1 MQSKKLL
8 LAFLLCLI
16 YSDKIFATELNLS
29 DFETHLSTA
38 NQLENI
44 PEGSP
49 EGVLLESLNEI
60 AETVRSE
67 DLTITEVD
75 AALTLLNST
84 DLIEEMLPRETNINF
99 PQEFLTGADLS
110 LSDMVNASYFLN
122 SLNKKKLENM
132 KNIEQLTTNSLGVFS
147 NTQNV
152 ILDLSKSNVAE
163 IINQLEQSP
172 SIDLV
177 QLSSSVSVLTD
188 SNKLSEVTNDISNAA
203 EQLNSSTQAI
213 NSTTQTLSFA
223 AGSAMAAAAYSLDQA
238 ANAIANTISAG
249 VVVDL
254 DAASQG
260 LGYNDFAAA
269 VEAYNQ
275 QYGTNYS
282 VDSAKEALGQ

>member
-1 MQSKKLL
+1 M
-8 LAFLLCLI
+8 LCFA
-16 YSDKIFATELNLS
+16 YSDQILATELNLS
-29 DFETHLSTA
+29 DFESHLSTA
-38 NQLENI
+38 NQLEGI
-44 PEGSP
+44 PRGSP

-99 PQEFLTGADLS
+99 PQDFLAGADLS

-132 KNIEQLTTNSLGVFS
+132 KNIEQLTSNSLGVFS
-147 NTQNV
+147 DAQNV